1 MDKEELDQQAKE
13 SIQENQELLKELTGE
28 GE

>member
-13 SIQENQELLKELTGE
+13 SIQENRELLKELTGE